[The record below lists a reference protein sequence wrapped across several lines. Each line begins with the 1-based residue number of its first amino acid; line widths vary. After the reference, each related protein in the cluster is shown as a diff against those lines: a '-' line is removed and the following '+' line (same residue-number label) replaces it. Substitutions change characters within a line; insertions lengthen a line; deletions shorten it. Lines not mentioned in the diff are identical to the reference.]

1 MHLVT
6 LPSHQGKGG
15 AGLLIKWGIEQ
26 AEKDQIPAYLEAGVM
41 GRPIY
46 ERYGFV
52 QIGDLL
58 KVGLKEFGVDMSFTM
73 CKMGYFPREIDGE
86 GAEVGRD

>member
-1 MHLVT
+1 
-6 LPSHQGKGG
+6 
-15 AGLLIKWGIEQ
+15 
-26 AEKDQIPAYLEAGVM
+26 M

-58 KVGLKEFGVDMSFTM
+58 KVELKEFGVDMSFTM